1 MTDSLL
7 VRMKDSGNLS
17 KQLMVL
23 KIQPFE
29 CSLQKFRHVE
39 NKGRMS
45 SEVIEITLQLPL
57 GVQKNLRKEEEEGM
71 A

>member
-1 MTDSLL
+1 
-7 VRMKDSGNLS
+7 MKDSGNLS

-29 CSLQKFRHVE
+29 CSLQKSGKSRHVE